1 MSKPRFNWW
10 GYVKNIIRAYPGL
23 KREYDDLHT
32 QTITANMSGTG
43 GGGGGV
49 NRSLESIAMREL
61 PRPRQRELDA
71 VTNTIRLTERLRTG
85 KERLKLIDMV
95 FWKGTH
101 TLAGA
106 AMALNISY
114 DTAIDY
120 HGDFIMLTAY
130 HKELITFDEL
140 KPAQKIALKSQ
151 NYVLE

>member
-1 MSKPRFNWW
+1 MSKPRYGWW
-10 GYVKNIIRAYPGL
+10 GYVKNMIRAYPGL

-32 QTITANMSGTG
+32 QSITTNMSGTG

-49 NRSLESIAMREL
+49 NRSLENIAMREL
-61 PRPRQRELDA
+61 PRPKQTELNA
-71 VTNTIRLTERLRTG
+71 VQDTIRLTEHLRTG
-85 KERLKLIDMV
+85 KERIRLIDMV

-106 AMALNISY
+106 ALALNISY

-120 HGDFIMLTAY
+120 HGDFIMLVAY
-130 HKELITFDEL
+130 HKELITMEEL

-151 NYVLE
+151 KYVLE

>member
-1 MSKPRFNWW
+1 M
-10 GYVKNIIRAYPGL
+10 
-23 KREYDDLHT
+23 
-32 QTITANMSGTG
+32 
-43 GGGGGV
+43 
-49 NRSLESIAMREL
+49 
-61 PRPRQRELDA
+61 
-71 VTNTIRLTERLRTG
+71 NTIPLTERLKTG
-85 KERLKLIDMV
+85 KDRIRLIDMV

-151 NYVLE
+151 NNVLN

>member
-1 MSKPRFNWW
+1 MSKPRYGWW
-10 GYVKNIIRAYPGL
+10 GYVKYMIRAYPGL
-23 KREYDDLHT
+23 KREYDDLHV
-32 QTITANMSGTG
+32 QTITANMFGTG
-43 GGGGGV
+43 SGGGGV

-61 PRPRQRELDA
+61 PEPKQRELDA
-71 VTNTIRLTERLRTG
+71 VINTIRITERLRTG

-95 FWKGTH
+95 FWKGTQ

-106 AMALNISY
+106 ALALNISY

-140 KPAQKIALKSQ
+140 KPSQKIALKSQ
-151 NYVLE
+151 NYVIE

>member
-1 MSKPRFNWW
+1 MSKPRYGWW
-10 GYVKNIIRAYPGL
+10 GYIKSVIRAYPDL
-23 KREYDDLHT
+23 KKEYNALHE
-32 QTITANMSGTG
+32 QSITANTSGMPG
-43 GGGGGV
+43 GGGGISRGV
-49 NRSLESIAMREL
+49 ECIALREL
-61 PRPRQRELDA
+61 PKPKQRELEA
-71 VTNTIRLTERLRTG
+71 VMNTIQLTERLKTG
-85 KERLKLIDMV
+85 KDRIRLIDMV

-151 NYVLE
+151 NNVLN

>member
-1 MSKPRFNWW
+1 MSKPRYGWW
-10 GYVKNIIRAYPGL
+10 GYVKNMIRAYPGL

-32 QTITANMSGTG
+32 QSITANMSGTG

-49 NRSLESIAMREL
+49 NRSLENIAMREL
-61 PRPRQRELDA
+61 PRPKQTELNA
-71 VTNTIRLTERLRTG
+71 VQDTIHLTEHLRTG
-85 KERLKLIDMV
+85 KDRLRLIDMV

-106 AMALNISY
+106 ALALNISY

-120 HGDFIMLTAY
+120 HGDFIMLVAY
-130 HKELITFDEL
+130 HKELITIEEL

-151 NYVLE
+151 KYVIE

>member
-1 MSKPRFNWW
+1 MSKPRYGWW
-10 GYVKNIIRAYPGL
+10 GYVKNMIRAYPGL

-32 QTITANMSGTG
+32 QSVTANMSGIG

-49 NRSLESIAMREL
+49 NRSLENITMREL
-61 PRPRQRELDA
+61 PRPKQTELDA
-71 VTNTIRLTERLRTG
+71 VQNTIHLTEHLRTG
-85 KERLKLIDMV
+85 KDRLRLIDMV

-106 AMALNISY
+106 ALALNISY

-120 HGDFIMLTAY
+120 HGDFIMLVAY
-130 HKELITFDEL
+130 HKELITMEEL

-151 NYVLE
+151 KHVLE